1 MPKDDDPDQLFPYP
15 PPWGLLDEDG
25 FEKMFVDHVP
35 DDSDDEEVS
44 WKDLIEGRA

>member
-25 FEKMFVDHVP
+25 VEKMFVDHVP